1 MEREERDKLYD
12 RAIKKWGEM
21 GQLDQMIEECAE
33 LIVAL
38 NKYKRMKNYI
48 AQKKEGVMENLYEE
62 LADVKLCLEQME
74 FMFGKDKVNATLDKK
89 IQKFL
94 SQLNDKN

>member
-1 MEREERDKLYD
+1 
-12 RAIKKWGEM
+12 
-21 GQLDQMIEECAE
+21 
-33 LIVAL
+33 
-38 NKYKRMKNYI
+38 
-48 AQKKEGVMENLYEE
+48 VMENLYEE